1 MIDYKIYMNN
11 GNEILGIDEKT
22 ITVNESLKTC
32 EEDALARE
40 INHLN
45 PLIPVQV
52 ANAVLENFCAAAAH
66 LMDMGFAVQLRSG
79 KNVALR
85 LYPNVRIKDGSIN
98 LARARQLDPQVTALT
113 EDNAGDLVSKAGVTV
128 RVKAEAL
135 SSFSDILKEDKPSLT
150 RVGFVDRPRVVVGSG
165 GGTSGGGT
173 GGSTGGGGT
182 SGGGTGDD
190 EGGGGF

>member
-1 MIDYKIYMNN
+1 MIDYKIYLNN
-11 GNEILGIDEKT
+11 GNEVLGIDEKSL
-22 ITVNESLKTC
+22 TVNESLKTC

-52 ANAVLENFCAAAAH
+52 AKSVLDNFCAAAANI
-66 LMDMGFAVQLRSG
+66 MDMGFAIQLKSG
-79 KNVALR
+79 KYVALR
-85 LYPNVRIKDGSIN
+85 LYPNVRLKDGSIN
-98 LARARQLDPQVTALT
+98 LARARQLDPTVTELT

-135 SSFSDILKEDKPSLT
+135 AAFSDLLKDVKPSVT
-150 RVGFVDRPRVVVGSG
+150 RVGFVERPRIVAGAG
-165 GGTSGGGT
+165 GGTSGGGN
-173 GGSTGGGGT
+173 GGNTGGGGT